1 MGRVNIHI
9 DTDSLSCPKSLQ
21 SLGRNVPLANSKIG
35 NKDRADSNV
44 GPVVKN

>member
-9 DTDSLSCPKSLQ
+9 DKDSLSCRKVYKA
-21 SLGRNVPLANSKIG
+21 LGETSPLANSKIG